1 MKSSTIFPVG
11 GKVEIRNAEWRILSA
26 EMTKSGGQL
35 LKCEG
40 LSQIVRGRVCYF
52 FTLYEKDVTLL
63 LPENTKLVADP
74 SPQFIESRLY
84 IETVLRTAPHTENDK
99 IYVAHKAAMD
109 PLPYQFDPTLQAL
122 NQPRPRILIADA
134 VGIGKTLEAGILTSE
149 LIARGRAKRILVLA
163 TKAVLPQFQQEFWNR
178 FSIPLTALD
187 SAGIQRVRDRIP
199 SNQNPFNYFDKSII
213 SIDTLKQNELYRDLL
228 SQAHW
233 DLIIIDEAHNVAQRT
248 NHSQRAKLAQLLS
261 SKSDAM
267 ILLTATP
274 HDGRPET
281 FASLLNILDPT
292 AIVNPSHYT
301 PKDYAAKG
309 LVIRRFKND
318 IKSQFEDS
326 FPERKI
332 SVIETSA
339 SDEENEVLKK
349 LETFLL
355 SDEEKA
361 QEKEENY
368 GSDDKAKENSNDSSE
383 KAGKQNSAG
392 KILFSTTLLKAF
404 FSSPAACL
412 SVIENRIRRIKD
424 KADSLADSDKERRE
438 KLEDDISEL
447 KGLKDLVDKVKP
459 ENFSKLQVLAGLLKA
474 GSEERKNHA
483 FNWDPKKADDRLV
496 IFTESVKT
504 LEFLKKQLPKLS
516 GLDEGQLAFLDGS
529 MNDSDIAKVVNDFNK
544 ESSKYRILVAS
555 DVASEGINLH
565 HLAHRMIH
573 FDIPWSL
580 MVFQQ
585 RNGRI
590 DRYGQKKQPE
600 IYYLQTRGTGKKS
613 QGDCRVLEKLIEKDK
628 QVQTNLEDPLEFLSQ
643 KEQEDKTAEA
653 IQNSIDSD
661 AMSDEMFFLGADF
674 GAEPSATETAGTALD
689 TSDTHKSLA
698 RVLTRKDFEKSLA
711 KEFSLFKS
719 DLDYVSHALAII
731 GKLDNLKDNELT
743 VDEKQVSLQPPV
755 DLKMRLKYLPP
766 EILPEDNHFVLTSD
780 RTSVMQ
786 SMTEMRNAG
795 KQWSAVQLLWPNH
808 PVVEWLEGRLLNV
821 FGRNTAPVLYLNTLE
836 EGEHL
841 FLLQG
846 GYPNRRGYIPVHDF
860 IVVRIKE
867 DSVETLSLGQL
878 IKKTGLASEEVVNTG
893 RTPDIESLNPQLP
906 QAIELAEEELKKLKE
921 TFVETEK
928 PKLDK
933 SEEELANLLEKHKA
947 ALEKKSG
954 SDTNDND
961 ESVRENARLLAQ
973 RTERLA
979 FIEKQIEAAK
989 NFQRNNFELE
999 GRPYLQVIAVFT
1011 GSFEEAAA
1019 Q

>member
-474 GSEERKNHA
+474 DSEERKNHA

-846 GYPNRRGYIPVHDF
+846 GYPNRRGYIPVYDF

>member
-474 GSEERKNHA
+474 DSEERKNHA

-643 KEQEDKTAEA
+643 KEQEYKTAEA

-846 GYPNRRGYIPVHDF
+846 GYPNRRGYIPVYDF

>member
-1 MKSSTIFPVG
+1 MMEVLRRTGLSNTFRAKRSRLNRQTHINRTRMKSSTIFPVG
-11 GKVEIRNAEWRILSA
+11 GKVEIRDAEWRILSA
-26 EMTKSGGQL
+26 EMTKAGGQL

-52 FTLYEKDVTLL
+52 FTLYENDVTLL

-74 SPQFIESRLY
+74 SSQFIESRLY
-84 IETVLRTAPHTENDK
+84 IETVLRTAPRTENDK

-332 SVIETSA
+332 SVIETNA

-361 QEKEENY
+361 QEKEENS
-368 GSDDKAKENSNDSSE
+368 GIDDKTKENSNDGSE

-438 KLEDDISEL
+438 KLEDDIAEL
-447 KGLKDLVDKVKP
+447 EGLKELVDKVKP
-459 ENFSKLQVLAGLLKA
+459 ENFSKLQVLAGLLKED
-474 GSEERKNHA
+474 SEERKNHA
-483 FNWDPKKADDRLV
+483 FNWDPKKTDDRLV

-516 GLDEGQLAFLDGS
+516 GLDEDQLAFLDGS

-653 IQNSIDSD
+653 IQNSTDSD
-661 AMSDEMFFLGADF
+661 AMSAEMFFLGADF
-674 GAEPSATETAGTALD
+674 GAESSAAETAGTALD

-731 GKLDNLKDNELT
+731 GKLDNLKDNELK
-743 VDEKQVSLQPPV
+743 VDEKQVSLQPP
-755 DLKMRLKYLPP
+755 
-766 EILPEDNHFVLTSD
+766 
-780 RTSVMQ
+780 
-786 SMTEMRNAG
+786 
-795 KQWSAVQLLWPNH
+795 
-808 PVVEWLEGRLLNV
+808 
-821 FGRNTAPVLYLNTLE
+821 
-836 EGEHL
+836 
-841 FLLQG
+841 
-846 GYPNRRGYIPVHDF
+846 RR
-860 IVVRIKE
+860 
-867 DSVETLSLGQL
+867 
-878 IKKTGLASEEVVNTG
+878 
-893 RTPDIESLNPQLP
+893 PQ
-906 QAIELAEEELKKLKE
+906 
-921 TFVETEK
+921 
-928 PKLDK
+928 D
-933 SEEELANLLEKHKA
+933 
-947 ALEKKSG
+947 
-954 SDTNDND
+954 
-961 ESVRENARLLAQ
+961 
-973 RTERLA
+973 
-979 FIEKQIEAAK
+979 
-989 NFQRNNFELE
+989 
-999 GRPYLQVIAVFT
+999 
-1011 GSFEEAAA
+1011 AA
-1019 Q
+1019 QVPTTGNSAGRQPFCPHK

>member
-1 MKSSTIFPVG
+1 MDNNKIFPVG
-11 GKVEIRNAEWRILSA
+11 GKVVIRDAEWRILSA
-26 EMTKSGGQL
+26 ELTKAGGQL

-52 FTLYEKDVTLL
+52 FTLYENDVKLL

-74 SPQFIESRLY
+74 SSRFIESRLY
-84 IETVLRTAPHTENDK
+84 IETVLRTAPRTENDK

-109 PLPYQFDPTLQAL
+109 PLPYQFNPMLQAL

-292 AIVNPSHYT
+292 AIVNPSSYT
-301 PKDYAAKG
+301 PSDYASKG

-318 IKSQFEDS
+318 IKNQFENT

-332 SVIETSA
+332 SVIETNA
-339 SDEENEVLKK
+339 SDEENAVLNK

-355 SDEEKA
+355 SDEEKG
-361 QEKEENY
+361 KE
-368 GSDDKAKENSNDSSE
+368 DNSNSSE

-404 FSSPAACL
+404 FSSPVACL
-412 SVIENRIRRIKD
+412 SVIKNRIKRIKD
-424 KADSLADSDKERRE
+424 KADSLAACATEHKT
-438 KLEDDISEL
+438 KLQDDIAELEEL
-447 KGLKDLVDKVKP
+447 KTLVEKVKP
-459 ENFSKLQVLAGLLKA
+459 ENFSKLHLLTGLLKDN
-474 GSEERKNHA
+474 SEERKKHD
-483 FNWDPKKADDRLV
+483 FYWDPKEADDRLV

-504 LEFLKKQLPKLS
+504 LEFLKEQLPKLC
-516 GLDEGQLAFLDGS
+516 GLDKDQLAFLDGS
-529 MNDSDIAKVVNDFNK
+529 MKDSDIAEVVNDFNK
-544 ESSKYRILVAS
+544 ESSKFRILVAS

-565 HLAHRMIH
+565 HLSHRMIH

-613 QGDCRVLEKLIEKDK
+613 EGDCRVLEKLIKKDK

-643 KEQEDKTAEA
+643 KEQEEITAEA
-653 IQNSIDSD
+653 IQNSVDSESLNLEELLGINLD
-661 AMSDEMFFLGADF
+661 AEFF
-674 GAEPSATETAGTALD
+674 AETSNLDSGSTANSD

-698 RVLTRKDFEKSLA
+698 SVLTRKDFEKSLA
-711 KEFSLFKS
+711 KELSLFQS

-731 GKLDNLKDNELT
+731 GKIDNLKDNELT
-743 VDEKQVSLQPPV
+743 VDETKITLQPPA

-766 EILPEDNHFVLTSD
+766 EILPQDNRFILTAD

-786 SMTEMRNAG
+786 SMAEMRNEG
-795 KQWSAVQLLWPNH
+795 KQWSATQLLWPNH

-836 EGEHL
+836 KGEHL

-846 GYPNRRGYIPVHDF
+846 GYPNRRGYIPAHDF

-867 DSVETLSLGQL
+867 DTIETLSLGQL
-878 IKKTGLASEEVVNTG
+878 IKKTGLAAEEIVNTG
-893 RTPDIESLNPQLP
+893 RTPDIESLNQQLP
-906 QAIELAEEELKKLKE
+906 EAIKLAEEELKKLKE

-933 SEEELANLLEKHKA
+933 SEDELTNLLKKHKA
-947 ALEKKSG
+947 ALEKKSD
-954 SDTNDND
+954 SDAKD
-961 ESVRENARLLAQ
+961 EGDFVRENVRLLAQ

-979 FIEKQIEAAK
+979 YIEKQIEAAK
-989 NFQRNNFELE
+989 SFQRNNFELE
-999 GRPYLQVIAVFT
+999 NKPYLQVIAVFT
-1011 GSFEEAAA
+1011 GSFEGAAA